1 MFVLFGF
8 ISYFSYG
15 NPIPFYRVSYAFL
28 FFFFQAL
35 KKTWLSQMSL
45 ASAAGLIYDFIC
57 DVNVNTG
64 IGMFESDLQ
73 STLIQR
79 N

>member
-1 MFVLFGF
+1 
-8 ISYFSYG
+8 
-15 NPIPFYRVSYAFL
+15 
-28 FFFFQAL
+28 
-35 KKTWLSQMSL
+35 MSL